1 MIRCGVINYG
11 RSLTSTLSK
20 YETCYNV
27 TYLYFSSINNI
38 CAILALEN
46 YDWFIAYNIS
56 CNTSTDSKIFINYK
70 HRLQRGKCR
79 LILVYVLFNLLIVCI
94 IALLLFTGTAK

>member
-11 RSLTSTLSK
+11 RSLTSTLTQ
-20 YETCYNV
+20 YETCYSV

-46 YDWFIAYNIS
+46 YD
-56 CNTSTDSKIFINYK
+56 
-70 HRLQRGKCR
+70 
-79 LILVYVLFNLLIVCI
+79 
-94 IALLLFTGTAK
+94 